1 MKPKFQSYFLLLF
14 LFFGINFYSQQ
25 RIHVIPNGSNTANG
39 LSWANAVN
47 IQRAFTLIDGND
59 EMWIRRGTYSINQTL
74 EIEWGESQN
83 RIYGGFAGNE
93 TALNQRNWTANPTIL
108 DGNNTISIML
118 VEGDETRID
127 GITFRKGRN
136 ATTGLVGG
144 AITIMGGNS
153 TVVNCT
159 FNNNYSNT
167 RGGAVYSFI
176 SSGRLNL
183 TNCTFR
189 NNEAADMGGAYSS
202 FVTNTYFT
210 RCTFEYNTSPRGGAL
225 ANHEG
230 IYDIRNSIFTENT
243 VGGAID
249 IFSGQ
254 DLIIEGSTFV
264 RNQSDGSGG
273 AIDFNGNLT
282 SRINRTIFSAN
293 SATFSGGAIDNSG
306 GLKITNSIFDNNTSS
321 NSGGAIHSREL
332 IEVANSTFVNNTN
345 GAIVF
350 LEGSETK
357 IFNSIFHQNTPLN
370 FNGANPDISINATW
384 ANYNNLSLEVRRNIL
399 QNTPDGGTVG
409 GNLVGTNP
417 MFISPTGGDY
427 RLQISSPAIN
437 YGLNALYNQVSPVNA
452 ASSIDLDGNPR
463 VFGTSI
469 DLGAYEL
476 QRNPTSP
483 ACTTTS
489 TPANGATNVAIG
501 TNISWNSVSGA
512 TSYILQIGT

>member
-1 MKPKFQSYFLLLF
+1 MKPKYQSYFLLLF

-93 TALNQRNWTANPTIL
+93 TVLNQRNWTANPTIL

-118 VEGDETRID
+118 VEGDETMID

-210 RCTFEYNTSPRGGAL
+210 RCTFEYM
-225 ANHEG
+225 
-230 IYDIRNSIFTENT
+230 Y
-243 VGGAID
+243 
-249 IFSGQ
+249 FS
-254 DLIIEGSTFV
+254 
-264 RNQSDGSGG
+264 
-273 AIDFNGNLT
+273 
-282 SRINRTIFSAN
+282 
-293 SATFSGGAIDNSG
+293 
-306 GLKITNSIFDNNTSS
+306 K
-321 NSGGAIHSREL
+321 
-332 IEVANSTFVNNTN
+332 
-345 GAIVF
+345 
-350 LEGSETK
+350 
-357 IFNSIFHQNTPLN
+357 
-370 FNGANPDISINATW
+370 
-384 ANYNNLSLEVRRNIL
+384 RRC
-399 QNTPDGGTVG
+399 PCK
-409 GNLVGTNP
+409 P
-417 MFISPTGGDY
+417 
-427 RLQISSPAIN
+427 
-437 YGLNALYNQVSPVNA
+437 
-452 ASSIDLDGNPR
+452 
-463 VFGTSI
+463 
-469 DLGAYEL
+469 
-476 QRNPTSP
+476 
-483 ACTTTS
+483 
-489 TPANGATNVAIG
+489 
-501 TNISWNSVSGA
+501 
-512 TSYILQIGT
+512 